1 MANWAPKINNTYNFF
16 GCCTIIRSTI
26 FDGDCRIYPK
36 RRFWWEIYERYKI
49 LFWDK
54 STFSS
59 FRLSRNVSFQNIS
72 KMYCTR
78 NEGKLIAHM
87 RLQSN
92 NQTSVDRNYFSLKIE
107 TFKTL
112 LACLYERKVH
122 ACVWWTMPTKIQF
135 YHEIFLRKI
144 DFLSC
149 EIYFFKKKSRK
160 FLRTCCDCCAF
171 SYMLRF

>member
-59 FRLSRNVSFQNIS
+59 FRLSRNVSFPNIS
-72 KMYCTR
+72 KMYCTYTQWG
-78 NEGKLIAHM
+78 EIYSSHAIAIK
-87 RLQSN
+87 QSN
-92 NQTSVDRNYFSLKIE
+92 FCRQKLFFPENWDVQDPPRL
-107 TFKTL
+107 
-112 LACLYERKVH
+112 
-122 ACVWWTMPTKIQF
+122 P
-135 YHEIFLRKI
+135 LRKKSTRMCVVNYANQNTI
-144 DFLSC
+144 LS
-149 EIYFFKKKSRK
+149 
-160 FLRTCCDCCAF
+160 
-171 SYMLRF
+171 